1 MSNLKLKKA
10 MIDLKKLVY
19 KMLTEGTGKHIL
31 DSGDA
36 YGRNWERNQ
45 KRTLEDFEAD
55 EPVSE
60 ICSRIEH
67 KGKVWWDIERTV
79 SVFQFLAGSSSNLF
93 LDERCDEWNALV
105 DMDQEKH
112 GNSRWSERVELH
124 GVTES
129 AAKLWEDW
137 EQTLGVEI
145 IRTFNTYNGESDLS
159 QILQGS
165 FVRIDGDPYL
175 VLQIHNGCDARGGYT
190 SARLFYMT
198 EEYLINECIWEF
210 EYRDELWEMH
220 RAHDWKNLLFEHNG
234 KSDVTFSELPEDYQ
248 NELNNGIECV

>member
-1 MSNLKLKKA
+1 

-19 KMLTEGTGKHIL
+19 KMLTEGTGKHIC

-45 KRTLEDFEAD
+45 KRSLEDFEAD
-55 EPVSE
+55 DPVSE
-60 ICSRIEH
+60 VCSRIDH
-67 KGKVWWDIERTV
+67 KGKVWWDIEREV
-79 SVFQFLAGSSSNLF
+79 SVFHFLAGDGTNLF

-105 DMDQEKH
+105 DMDQKKY
-112 GNSRWSERVELH
+112 GNSQWCERVELY

-198 EEYLINECIWEF
+198 EEYIINECVWEF
-210 EYRDELWEMH
+210 MYRDELWEIH
-220 RAHDWKNLLFEHNG
+220 RGHDWKHLLFEHEG
-234 KSDVTFSELPEDYQ
+234 KRDVIFSELPEDYQ

>member
-1 MSNLKLKKA
+1 

-19 KMLTEGTGKHIL
+19 KMLTEGTGKNL
-31 DSGDA
+31 GDSGDA

-45 KRTLEDFEAD
+45 KRSLEDFEGDAA
-55 EPVSE
+55 VSE
-60 ICSRIEH
+60 VCSRIDNN
-67 KGKVWWDIERTV
+67 GKVWWDMERTV
-79 SVFQFLAGSSSNLF
+79 SVFHFLVGEGTNLF

-105 DMDQEKH
+105 DMDQEKY
-112 GNSRWSERVELH
+112 GNSQWSERVELY

-137 EQTLGVEI
+137 EQTVGVKV

-165 FVRIDGDPYL
+165 FVEIDGDPYL

-190 SARLFYMT
+190 SARLFYME
-198 EEYLINECIWEF
+198 EEYIINECVFEF

-220 RAHDWKNLLFEHNG
+220 RSYEWEHLFFEHEG
-234 KSDVTFSELPEDYQ
+234 KRDVLFKELPEGYQ
-248 NELNNGIECV
+248 HELNNGIECV